1 MERLGGTIMLTF
13 IKMIPV
19 FIIILSAAYA
29 AHWFIV
35 KQKDAQLGK
44 LTTQVETLTAHNQA
58 MSFAAEENESTI
70 NSLVEKNRQQQ
81 LAFHDLTEKNNKLA
95 AQRDQYMSIFKQHN
109 LTKLARAKPGL
120 IETRAN
126 KATELV
132 FSTLE
137 KNSRE
142 LYGVE

>member
-1 MERLGGTIMLTF
+1 MLTF
-13 IKMIPV
+13 IKMAPV

-35 KQKDAQLGK
+35 KQKDAQLEK

-70 NSLVEKNRQQQ
+70 TSLVEKNRQQQ